1 MRKAALQNDRKT
13 TLFMKKTLFAVTM
26 WTGAWCVAALAADA
40 PKIQFDQTVYDFGKT
55 SQVATVSG
63 VFKFK
68 NVGDGILKVEPPKPT
83 CGCTI
88 ASLKPD
94 TLSPGEIGELAFTL
108 NLGLYRTTLEKHIA
122 VRSSDPQ
129 TPEVSLTIKVD
140 YTPLY
145 EINPMILSPNL
156 AFGVNDT
163 DQCTTITRT
172 DGKPLRI
179 LRLDASKPWIT
190 AKVEPGTKAD
200 DATARIRVA
209 VQRDGPPRRFNEFV
223 QVYSIQQTN
232 TPVSSIYVCGQMG
245 GEISLSPEAL
255 YWSVPN
261 ATNATNAPA
270 ERPEALVL
278 RRVAIRSADGKT
290 IELKNP
296 QSSIKGINVELV
308 PKEAGKV
315 YELVARLD
323 EVPASTVSGKVSF
336 ETSVAA
342 QSRIEVPVIV
352 NVFKP

>member
-1 MRKAALQNDRKT
+1 MN
-13 TLFMKKTLFAVTM
+13 KTLLVVTI
-26 WTGAWCVAALAADA
+26 WTGAWCVAALAEGA

-63 VFKFK
+63 VFKFT
-68 NVGDGILKVEPPKPT
+68 NAGNAILKLEPPKPS

-94 TLSPGEIGELAFTL
+94 TLSPGESGELAFTL
-108 NLGLYRTTLEKHIA
+108 HLGVYRTTLEKHIA
-122 VRSSDPQ
+122 VRSNDPQ
-129 TPEVSLTIKVD
+129 TPEVPLTIRVD

-163 DQCTTITRT
+163 DQFTTITRT

-179 LRLDASKPWIT
+179 LRLDTSKPWIT
-190 AKVEPGTKAD
+190 AKVEPGAKAD
-200 DATARIRVA
+200 DTTARIRVA
-209 VQRDGPPRRFNEFV
+209 IQRDGLPRRFNEFV
-223 QVYSIQQTN
+223 QVFAVEQTN
-232 TPVSSIYVCGQMG
+232 PPVSSIYVCGQMS
-245 GEISLSPEAL
+245 GEVSVSPEAL
-255 YWSVPN
+255 YWSVP
-261 ATNATNAPA
+261 NATNAPA

-278 RRVAIRSADGKT
+278 RRVAIRSADGKP

-296 QSSIKGINVELV
+296 QSSIKAIKVELV
-308 PKEAGKV
+308 SKEAGKV

-323 EVPASTVSGKVSF
+323 EVPASTVSGNVSF

-342 QSRIEVPVIV
+342 QSRIEVPLIV

>member
-1 MRKAALQNDRKT
+1 
-13 TLFMKKTLFAVTM
+13 MKKTSTLLA
-26 WTGAWCVAALAADA
+26 GALWMGAMCVAAQAEGT

-55 SQVATVSG
+55 SQVETVSG

-68 NVGDGILKVEPPKPT
+68 NIGDGILKLEPPKPS
-83 CGCTI
+83 CGCTV
-88 ASLKPD
+88 AELKPD
-94 TLSPGEIGELAFTL
+94 TLQPGETGELPFTL
-108 NLGLYRTTLEKHIA
+108 HLGQVKAQLDKRITVK
-122 VRSSDPQ
+122 SNDPQ

-145 EINPMILSPNL
+145 DINPITLAPQL
-156 AFGVNDT
+156 AFGVNNT
-163 DQCTTITRT
+163 DQFTTITRT

-179 LRLDASKPWIT
+179 VRLDASKPWIT
-190 AKVEPGTKAD
+190 AKVEPGAKAD
-200 DATARIRVA
+200 DATARIRITI
-209 VQRDGPPRRFNEFV
+209 QRDGPPRRFNEFV
-223 QVYSIQQTN
+223 QVYTAGQTN
-232 TPVSSIYVCGQMG
+232 TPAFGIYLYGQIMG
-245 GEISLSPEAL
+245 EVSLSPESL

-261 ATNATNAPA
+261 TTNTTNTPA

-278 RRVAIRSADGKT
+278 RRVTIRSAAGNA

-296 QSSIKGINVELV
+296 QSSIKGIKVELV

-323 EVPASTVSGKVSF
+323 EVPATTVSGIVSF

-342 QSRIEVPVIV
+342 QPRIEIPVIV

>member
-1 MRKAALQNDRKT
+1 MKTALFT
-13 TLFMKKTLFAVTM
+13 ATLWMSA
-26 WTGAWCVAALAADA
+26 GCAAALAAGA
-40 PKIQFDQTVYDFGKT
+40 PKIQFEQTVYDFGKT

-68 NVGDGILKVEPPKPT
+68 NIGDGILKVEPPKPS
-83 CGCTI
+83 CGCTL
-88 ASLKPD
+88 AELKPD
-94 TLSPGEIGELAFTL
+94 TLAPGATGDLPFTL
-108 NLGLYRTTLEKHIA
+108 NLGLYRATLEKHIA
-122 VRSSDPQ
+122 VRSNDPQ

-145 EINPMILSPNL
+145 DINPMILAPNL

-163 DQCTTITRT
+163 NLFTTITRT

-190 AKVEPGTKAD
+190 AKVEPGAKAD

-209 VQRDGPPRRFNEFV
+209 IQREGPPRRFNEFV
-223 QVYSIQQTN
+223 QVYTVEQTN
-232 TPVSSIYVCGQMG
+232 SPVSSIYVYGQIMG
-245 GEISLSPEAL
+245 EVSLSPEAL
-255 YWSVPN
+255 YWSIPD
-261 ATNATNAPA
+261 ATNAPA

-278 RRVAIRSADGKT
+278 RRVTIRSADGKA

-296 QSSIKGINVELV
+296 QSTIKGIKVELV

-315 YELVARLD
+315 YELVARLE
-323 EVPASTVSGKVSF
+323 EVPTSTVTGNVSF

-342 QSRIEVPVIV
+342 QPKIEVPVIV